1 MVAVDVKPVS
11 VTTTLLKLA
20 TKTGVNVMTNFPVFV
35 AAADAN
41 VTAKGEKFVFAGHVA
56 IASRVPAVVTS
67 KTVEDA
73 KVAALIV
80 LLAD

>member
-1 MVAVDVKPVS
+1 VAVDVKPVS

-35 AAADAN
+35 AAADAK
-41 VTAKGEKFVFAGHVA
+41 VTAKGEKFVFAGHVP

-80 LLAD
+80 VLAD